1 MEFNGLCVC
10 PCLWVSVCGGEKVDE
25 GNVKATFGGCV
36 RSGGG
41 ASDA

>member
-1 MEFNGLCVC
+1 MRVPVFVGVC
-10 PCLWVSVCGGEKVDE
+10 ECGGEKADE
-25 GNVKATFGGCV
+25 GNVKATFGGVCV